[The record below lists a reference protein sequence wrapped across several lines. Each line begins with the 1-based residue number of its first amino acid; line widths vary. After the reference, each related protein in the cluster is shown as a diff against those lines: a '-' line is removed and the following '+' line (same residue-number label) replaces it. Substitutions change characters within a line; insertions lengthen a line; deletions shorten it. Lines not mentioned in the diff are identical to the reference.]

1 MSPARIGLM
10 EADAVQV
17 FVIMDN
23 YIDLLLPGG
32 ARVERP
38 ALAKDGVIPSD
49 TLLAEHGLSLL
60 ITVRR
65 GVESTQ
71 VLLDAGYSQVGVP
84 HNLDMLGVSLKDVEA
99 VVLSHGHMDHF
110 GALPEVVRRVGR
122 PVPLVVHPEALAGKR
137 FRKTPAGVIDRF
149 PPLPAE
155 ELDAAGAILTWAKE
169 PYLAPSALWAASG
182 GVSRTTE
189 FEKGMPGALMDTGDG
204 MVPDPL
210 ADDMAIIINLKDK
223 GLVVISGCAHAGI
236 INTVRHAIQLTGQD
250 KVHAVIGGFHLSGA
264 AFEPIIGRTVEELK
278 AWHPQVVMPMHCTG
292 RKAQA
297 ALEKDLGPAFVVAS
311 VGAKLSLGA
320 SAD

>member
-1 MSPARIGLM
+1 MAQSRIELL
-10 EADAVQV
+10 EADSAQI

-23 YIDLLLPGG
+23 YIDLLLPGDE
-32 ARVERP
+32 RVTRP

-60 ITVRR
+60 VSIKR
-65 GVESTQ
+65 GAQTTQ

-84 HNLDMLGVSLKDVEA
+84 HNLDMLGVSLSDVEA

-122 PVPLVVHPEALAGKR
+122 PVPLVVHPAALEGNR
-137 FRKTPAGVIDRF
+137 YRKTPAGVIDRF
-149 PPLPAE
+149 PMLPAD
-155 ELDAAGAILTWAKE
+155 ELTKAGALLTWAEE
-169 PYLAPSALWAASG
+169 PYIAPSRLWAATG
-182 GVSRTTE
+182 NVERTTD
-189 FEKGMPGALMDTGDG
+189 FEKGMPGALKDLGHG

-210 ADDMAIIINLKDK
+210 PDDMAIIIDLKDK
-223 GLVVISGCAHAGI
+223 GLAVISGCAHAGI
-236 INTVRHAIQLTGQD
+236 VNTVRHAFELTGQQ

-278 AWHPQVVMPMHCTG
+278 AWQPEVVMPMHCTG

-297 ALEKDLGPAFVVAS
+297 ALEKAFGPAFVVAS
-311 VGAKLSLGA
+311 VGAKLSLGQ
-320 SAD
+320 S